1 MHRTCVDRITEQHLS
16 QLALLN
22 GLYTKRLI
30 YSILVV
36 LCLVMASVKSYAQ
49 SPIYTITADS
59 LKPNGSYDLSTL
71 LWKYQP
77 GDVPSWASSSY
88 DDANWSPIYTSLS
101 SNNGPNVYWTGTGWF
116 RINLKIDTSLARTPL
131 NLRIQQFGASEIFL
145 NGILIEK
152 LGKISNVKSLQQNY
166 VTFSPLP
173 ESPHETLPLKPDTT
187 YVLAIRYSIHS
198 LDYLHKI
205 GLSGGFH
212 VHLINMKSAVSRTIN
227 TYRHFYSYMMFLI
240 GIALAIFLLHL
251 MLYIFYPDKRSNL
264 FYAILIG
271 LYALM
276 NLLQVYSNFTHNLSV
291 FIFIVKLQFISMII
305 MTLIIIQFSNNL
317 IEQAKRL
324 WNFSAIIIGV
334 ILGIISWIYVLNARV
349 FVYLFLL
356 TVIVLVFWKIIYKFI
371 SQHKKDSYLIGFGM
385 LVTLFLVGIQMLVNI
400 GWISKMPG
408 TSNGLLGSFSVLG
421 IIISMSVYL
430 AKDVADTNKDLK
442 KKLGEVQELSRITIA
457 QKEKETQLLLS
468 TEREKSKAQGA
479 ILRAKTAELRLKI
492 RQSENERR
500 KKELEDAR
508 KLQLSMLPESLP
520 QSEKFDLAFYM
531 QTATEVG
538 GDYYDYA
545 LSDDGTLTVAIGDA
559 TGHGL
564 KAGTL
569 VTAIKS
575 LFQLLADQNDIRS
588 IFHSMNQSV
597 RQMNLGILYMGMTI
611 AKLQNVDSGQA
622 VLKISAAGMPPALI
636 YHAESMSVEQL
647 IMKGMPLGTKVDFPY
662 EKRKLKLNSGD
673 VLLLFSDGIT
683 ELFNIEKEMFGI
695 TRLIS
700 VFKDL
705 ASLSSRNII
714 EELQKTISDWLNGKL
729 PEDDITFIV
738 AKVR

>member
-1 MHRTCVDRITEQHLS
+1 MVRLQ
-16 QLALLN
+16 N
-22 GLYTKRLI
+22 GIPFNQPCKYTLYTRRLF
-30 YSILVV
+30 YSILVT
-36 LCLVMASVKSYAQ
+36 LCLFMASIKSYAQ

-59 LKPNGSYDLSTL
+59 LKPNGSYDLSNL

-77 GDVPSWASSSY
+77 GDNPSWASSSY
-88 DDANWSPIYTSLS
+88 DDTNWPPIYTSLS
-101 SNNGPNVYWTGTGWF
+101 SNTGPNVYWTGTGWF
-116 RINLKIDTSLARTPL
+116 RINLRIDSSLARVPL

-152 LGKISNVKSLQQNY
+152 LGKISNMQSLQQNY

-173 ESPHETLPLKPDTT
+173 RSPHVTLPIKPDTT

-198 LDYLHKI
+198 LNYLHKI
-205 GLSGGFH
+205 GLNGGFH
-212 VHLINMKSAVSRTIN
+212 VHLINMKTAVSRTIN

-276 NLLQVYSNFTHNLSV
+276 NLLQVYSNFTHDLNA
-291 FIFIVKLQFISMII
+291 FIFIVRLQFISMII
-305 MTLIIIQFSNNL
+305 MTVIIIQFSNNL
-317 IEQAKRL
+317 IEQAKRF
-324 WNFSAIIIGV
+324 WNYTAYVTGL
-334 ILGIISWIYVLNARV
+334 ILAFVSWIYVLNVRV

-356 TVIVLVFWKIIYKFI
+356 TVIVLVFWQIIHKFI
-371 SQHKKDSYLIGFGM
+371 SQHKKDSYLIGSGM

-400 GWISKMPG
+400 GWIKELPG
-408 TSNGLLGSFSVLG
+408 TGNGLLGSFSVLG

-442 KKLGEVQELSRITIA
+442 KKLMEVQELSRISIA
-457 QKEKETQLLLS
+457 QKEKETQLRLS
-468 TEREKSKAQGA
+468 SEREKSKAQEA
-479 ILRAKTAELRLKI
+479 ILRAKTAELQLKI
-492 RQSENERR
+492 RQTEDRR
-500 KKELEDAR
+500 REKELEDAR

-520 QSEKFDLAFYM
+520 QSEKFDLAFFM

-545 LSDDGTLTVAIGDA
+545 LADDGTLTLAIGDA

-597 RQMNLGILYMGMTI
+597 RQMNLGILFMGMTI
-611 AKLQNVDSGQA
+611 AKLHNDDTGQPS
-622 VLKISAAGMPPALI
+622 LQISAAGMPPVLI
-636 YHAESMSVEQL
+636 YRADSMSVEQL
-647 IMKGMPLGTKVDFPY
+647 LMKGLPLGTKVDFPY
-662 EKRKLKLNSGD
+662 ENRTLKLNSGD
-673 VLLLFSDGIT
+673 VLLLFSDGII
-683 ELFNIEKEMFGI
+683 ELFNKEKEMFGI

-705 ASLSSRNII
+705 ASLSSKNIMV
-714 EELQKTISDWLNGKL
+714 ELQKTVSNWLNGDL
-729 PEDDITFIV
+729 PNDDITIV
-738 AKVR
+738 IAKVR